1 MNYWMICLPR
11 EDMDH
16 CLKIGTFGATRKVG
30 IGKARKGDKVVC
42 YVTKDCK
49 VIAVGE
55 LTSDY
60 YMADDEIF
68 KSKGVFPDRFNFKA
82 QKLGSDKEIDIKSL
96 VDDLSFITNKAY
108 WSVFFRL
115 SNRQLP
121 KEDFILIEK
130 LCKK

>member
-68 KSKGVFPDRFNFKA
+68 KAEGVFPDRFNFKA
-82 QKLGSDKEIDIKSL
+82 QKLGPEKEIDIKSI
-96 VDDLSFITNKAY
+96 VDELGFITNKAY

-121 KEDFILIEK
+121 KEDFHVIEK
-130 LCKK
+130 LCKI